1 MKPYAELW
9 EYIKSETLKQC
20 GLAVSASPAHRV
32 GFDGQAANTQAELKS
47 GAWRQSVFCLN
58 PQSLEHEEWEDAA
71 EREAK
76 RVRYVQA
83 AMHEQSMGRPGKRLH
98 EVSLPLDADALMC
111 ADLDTRS
118 EWDALNPYL
127 EKVTSQW
134 IWPEL
139 AVKILPETKNLRSQ
153 AVARGPG
160 AH

>member
-1 MKPYAELW
+1 MTAKQKKNVVMKPYAELW

-83 AMHEQSMGRPGKRLH
+83 AMHEQSMGRPGK
-98 EVSLPLDADALMC
+98 
-111 ADLDTRS
+111 
-118 EWDALNPYL
+118 
-127 EKVTSQW
+127 
-134 IWPEL
+134 L
-139 AVKILPETKNLRSQ
+139 A
-153 AVARGPG
+153 
-160 AH
+160 